1 LHFAGETLWQ
11 GKDDNAVVT
20 LLRKN
25 RSASAF
31 LPHVIYQ
38 FVDPRPMLLACSDP
52 DATEYCKGLIFM
64 EQFDVTN

>member
-1 LHFAGETLWQ
+1 
-11 GKDDNAVVT
+11 VVT